1 MRTINNSFI
10 FPPLTSDLI
19 DSAAATA
26 DVARRMRRRC
36 VRRLDA
42 RPVLPV
48 TDSTHKFKP
57 KPRARQMAAQR
68 CQLDNNLSNG
78 WRGGVGVSSGLF
90 CRPPAP
96 SRPHDDDLQCMQF
109 IEALM
114 PLSHFVGFR
123 PSALAS
129 WHWAWQLQR
138 PHKWLWQPC
147 AQLNSNCIG
156 WQLYAASVCVYMC
169 VFVYCLNGPSL
180 CDR

>member
-10 FPPLTSDLI
+10 SPPLTSDLI

-78 WRGGVGVSSGLF
+78 WRGGVGPSSGYSADPLPPCHFPTTWRRFAVHAIYRGAYAFETF
-90 CRPPAP
+90 CLILLAFALLQLLPPTC
-96 SRPHDDDLQCMQF
+96 LL
-109 IEALM
+109 ALGVAVAT
-114 PLSHFVGFR
+114 ST
-123 PSALAS
+123 
-129 WHWAWQLQR
+129 
-138 PHKWLWQPC
+138 
-147 AQLNSNCIG
+147 
-156 WQLYAASVCVYMC
+156 
-169 VFVYCLNGPSL
+169 
-180 CDR
+180 